1 MERSSDAPGYPT
13 GAEARSMLLKVIFEP
28 SDEGGYTAFV
38 PALPGCVSEG
48 ETLEETGQ
56 NIRDAI
62 ALYLEPTEEPVL
74 PEGGFVEEIAV

>member
-1 MERSSDAPGYPT
+1 ME
-13 GAEARSMLLKVIFEP
+13 AEPRSMLLNVIFEP
-28 SDEGGYTAFV
+28 SDLGCYPAFV

-48 ETLEETGQ
+48 KTLEETRQ

-74 PEGGFVEEIAV
+74 PEGGFVEEIVV